1 MESVNNNTNGVR
13 KLNQRQYQLVV
24 LAIGTLFAIGLVLW
38 GLGVFKSDTPREKSA
53 TNASGSLASVPKAKN
68 KPLENEKYRLTA
80 KNDPRF
86 GKNENSLGVGYVVGS
101 EPTDRQESNE
111 YLTENDYV
119 AVEKAGGEVSPK
131 SAYRRKREMY
141 QNSMA
146 NQRAIQR
153 ENARMAN
160 PNYQLYRKS
169 PEELREERALAD
181 EKEINQRTAKLILD
195 RMEKNQASPNSASAT
210 GTMHRKADTLE
221 EINEQVGT
229 PPKKNMELTELQP
242 EVQRNT
248 IGLPVNKTGFFY
260 NVSMKSKIGYSGND
274 AVCAVIHG
282 YGSEGI
288 KVQNG
293 TVVKI
298 RLVQNTIFRIK
309 GEPLVLEKGTILNG
323 RCTIGNERV
332 LISITSMVF
341 GNAVYPLTVQAYDM
355 DGQLGIYVPNL
366 KDKNKLTQSISR
378 TAVSPMSGGFFVGQ
392 GSIGQQVGT
401 QMAVQGAQQV
411 VQSAKQYVTAR
422 AQNPKVTIRPNYQ
435 ILLKSTEFTP
445 TTSNAPVYEEGN

>member
-1 MESVNNNTNGVR
+1 M
-13 KLNQRQYQLVV
+13 
-24 LAIGTLFAIGLVLW
+24 
-38 GLGVFKSDTPREKSA
+38 
-53 TNASGSLASVPKAKN
+53 
-68 KPLENEKYRLTA
+68 
-80 KNDPRF
+80 
-86 GKNENSLGVGYVVGS
+86 
-101 EPTDRQESNE
+101 
-111 YLTENDYV
+111 
-119 AVEKAGGEVSPK
+119 
-131 SAYRRKREMY
+131 
-141 QNSMA
+141 
-146 NQRAIQR
+146 
-153 ENARMAN
+153 
-160 PNYQLYRKS
+160 
-169 PEELREERALAD
+169 
-181 EKEINQRTAKLILD
+181 
-195 RMEKNQASPNSASAT
+195 
-210 GTMHRKADTLE
+210 
-221 EINEQVGT
+221 
-229 PPKKNMELTELQP
+229 
-242 EVQRNT
+242 
-248 IGLPVNKTGFFY
+248 
-260 NVSMKSKIGYSGND
+260 
-274 AVCAVIHG
+274 
-282 YGSEGI
+282 
-288 KVQNG
+288 
-293 TVVKI
+293 
-298 RLVQNTIFRIK
+298 VQNTIFRIK

>member
-1 MESVNNNTNGVR
+1 MESINNNTNGVR

-38 GLGVFKSDTPREKSA
+38 GLGVFKSDTPRDRSA
-53 TNASGSLASVPKAKN
+53 TNAAGSLASVPKAKN

-86 GKNENSLGVGYVVGS
+86 GKNENNLGVGYVVGS
-101 EPTDRQESNE
+101 EPSDRQESNE
-111 YLTENDYV
+111 YLTENDYT
-119 AVEKAGGEVSPK
+119 AVEKAGGEVSTK

-141 QNSMA
+141 QNSMV

-195 RMEKNQASPNSASAT
+195 RMEKNQTSPNSESAIS
-210 GTMHRKADTLE
+210 TMRRKTDALE
-221 EINEQVGT
+221 ETNEQADIL
-229 PPKKNMELTELQP
+229 PKKEAERTELHP
-242 EVQRNT
+242 EVQKNT

-260 NVSMKSKIGYSGND
+260 NVSMKNKTGYSAND

-298 RLVQNTIFRIK
+298 RLVQNTIVRVK
-309 GEPLVLEKGTILNG
+309 REPLLLEKGTIVNG
-323 RCTIGNERV
+323 RCTIGDERIFIEV
-332 LISITSMVF
+332 TSVVF
-341 GNAVYPLTVQAYDM
+341 ENAIYPLTVQAYDM
-355 DGQLGIYVPNL
+355 DGQLGIHVPNL
-366 KDKNKLTQSISR
+366 KDKNLVARNISR
-378 TAVSPMSGGFFVGQ
+378 TAVSPINGGFFVGQ
-392 GSIGQQVGT
+392 GGIGQQVGT

>member
-1 MESVNNNTNGVR
+1 MESVNNNSNGVR

-38 GLGVFKSDTPREKSA
+38 GLGIFKSDTPGDRSA
-53 TNASGSLASVPKAKN
+53 TNAAGSLASVPKAKN

-80 KNDPRF
+80 KDDPRF
-86 GKNENSLGVGYVVGS
+86 GKNENNLGVGYVVGS

-111 YLTENDYV
+111 YLTENDYT
-119 AVEKAGGEVSPK
+119 AVEKAGGDVSPK

-146 NQRAIQR
+146 NQRALQR
-153 ENARMAN
+153 ENARMAD
-160 PNYQLYRKS
+160 PNYRLYRKT

-195 RMEKNQASPNSASAT
+195 RMEKNQGSLNSAPVS
-210 GTMHRKADTLE
+210 GTMRRKGNGHAETE
-221 EINEQVGT
+221 EQVNT
-229 PPKKNMELTELQP
+229 PPKKDTELTELQP
-242 EVQRNT
+242 EVQKNT
-248 IGLPVNKTGFFY
+248 IGLPVSKTGFFY
-260 NVSMKSKIGYSGND
+260 NVSMKNKTGYSAND
-274 AVCAVIHG
+274 AVVAVIHG

-298 RLVQNTIFRIK
+298 RLVQNTIVRIK
-309 GEPLVLEKGTILNG
+309 GEPLLLEKGTILNG
-323 RCTIGNERV
+323 RCTIGDERV
-332 LISITSMVF
+332 LIAVTSMAV
-341 GNAVYPLTVQAYDM
+341 GNAVYPLTVQVHDM

-366 KDKNKLTQSISR
+366 KDKNLIARNISR
-378 TAVSPMSGGFFVGQ
+378 TAVSPINGGFFVGQ
-392 GSIGQQVGT
+392 GGIGQQVGT
-401 QMAVQGAQQV
+401 QVAVQGAQQV
-411 VQSAKQYVTAR
+411 VQSAKQYLTTR
-422 AQNPKVTIRPNYQ
+422 AQNPKVTIRPNYR
-435 ILLKSTEFTP
+435 ILLKSTELTP